1 MAGYYRNL
9 PCCALYDTLGEEAI
23 NYICSQTKMN
33 IVIVENV
40 QKLKILFNTEC
51 KYLKTVVLVH
61 SNGKIPEKDGV
72 KVVSWKDT
80 LLTEGKLIE
89 KRPQPDDLA
98 TINYTSG
105 TTGKPKGVMLSHRA
119 MMTSAIGV
127 GEFMMCGQ
135 KPTTEDVWFSYLPM
149 AHIFERIAHV
159 MLLSYGAKWAYT
171 SGDMTKI
178 IHELS
183 LVKPT
188 IFGAVPRTLN
198 KLVDKIKARIDAP
211 GLKTAIKGKMLKL
224 AMKKKRELLDQ
235 GIVTKDTNWDKQVL
249 RQVQEWIY

>member
-1 MAGYYRNL
+1 MLQRWAY
-9 PCCALYDTLGEEAI
+9 
-23 NYICSQTKMN
+23 
-33 IVIVENV
+33 
-40 QKLKILFNTEC
+40 
-51 KYLKTVVLVH
+51 
-61 SNGKIPEKDGV
+61 
-72 KVVSWKDT
+72 
-80 LLTEGKLIE
+80 
-89 KRPQPDDLA
+89 LA

-135 KPTTEDVWFSYLPM
+135 KPTTDDVWFSYLPM

-198 KLVDKIKARIDAP
+198 KLVDKIKGFPLNAKSFR
-211 GLKTAIKGKMLKL
+211 
-224 AMKKKRELLDQ
+224 KKPFL
-235 GIVTKDTNWDKQVL
+235 TKSY
-249 RQVQEWIY
+249 RCGF